1 MLWRISR
8 WPCHEKPVLFRHPGW
23 WVGPWWR
30 SRLKAC
36 EHLQVCRAVA
46 KAKDGRR
53 FDTCILAESRVA
65 ICYGQAMGTIW
76 APCYSIT
83 CSCHR
88 RHHHHHHHHHRHRL
102 SCLAASKWST
112 SRRYHVISATD
123 VVAHVGSR
131 CLGCRGC
138 ATGTGHSRTCVHR
151 FSKDAH
157 QSLSGAFL
165 KWWIPKT
172 MGFNTKIV

>member
-8 WPCHEKPVLFRHPGW
+8 WPCHWEASSFSSSWADGWVLGGDHD
-23 WVGPWWR
+23 
-30 SRLKAC
+30 SRLVNTC
-36 EHLQVCRAVA
+36 RCGRAVA

-88 RHHHHHHHHHRHRL
+88 RHHHHHRL

-138 ATGTGHSRTCVHR
+138 ATGTGHSRTCV
-151 FSKDAH
+151 A
-157 QSLSGAFL
+157 
-165 KWWIPKT
+165 
-172 MGFNTKIV
+172 